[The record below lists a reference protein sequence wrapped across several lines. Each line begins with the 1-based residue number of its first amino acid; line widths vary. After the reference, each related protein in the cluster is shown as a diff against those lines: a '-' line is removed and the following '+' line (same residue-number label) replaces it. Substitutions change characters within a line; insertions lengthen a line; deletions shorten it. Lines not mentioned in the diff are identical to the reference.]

1 MKTLKPEIPAQ
12 QPVVTGA
19 EAFPSAEDAHDVGTT
34 ESVVRPDT
42 IGFPSHTDTPEGI
55 SPGPDLARPSRTS
68 GTTRFWQDRRTR
80 GLIAGAASL
89 VLFAIALW
97 SAVNQSPTPS
107 PSGATGAATPTGA
120 TTPTGGAAS
129 QGFAPAPGPALSVLR
144 VIGADA
150 GLAAPRG
157 AVALPNRRIA
167 VADTGHGRLVILD
180 REGRVVR
187 ATQASGLA
195 QPFALAS
202 DGRSIYVL
210 DARQGT
216 IKRYNI
222 QGRYSGE
229 LLHNPNLLG
238 DGRGLAIASG
248 ALYVA
253 NPRANSIAQFA
264 LPGGKLVRTFTSPGG
279 AAEGDHYAQPSDVA
293 VDPEGDVYSAE
304 VDGYIKMRQ
313 STGAFIQRWP
323 IPGFVTIDP
332 VRVLPLG
339 PGRLLATDPSGA
351 LLSYVGTNT
360 PTRYPLLLHG
370 KTLTNVEP
378 LGLDR
383 MPDGNLL
390 VVDTLGNRLL
400 VVHPPQ

>member
-1 MKTLKPEIPAQ
+1 
-12 QPVVTGA
+12 V
-19 EAFPSAEDAHDVGTT
+19 
-34 ESVVRPDT
+34 
-42 IGFPSHTDTPEGI
+42 
-55 SPGPDLARPSRTS
+55 
-68 GTTRFWQDRRTR
+68 
-80 GLIAGAASL
+80 
-89 VLFAIALW
+89 
-97 SAVNQSPTPS
+97 
-107 PSGATGAATPTGA
+107 
-120 TTPTGGAAS
+120 
-129 QGFAPAPGPALSVLR
+129 
-144 VIGADA
+144 
-150 GLAAPRG
+150 
-157 AVALPNRRIA
+157 LPNRRIA

-180 REGRVVR
+180 REGRIVR
-187 ATQASGLA
+187 ATQAGGLA

-216 IKRYNI
+216 IERYNT
-222 QGRYSGE
+222 QGHYSGE

-238 DGRGLAIASG
+238 DGRSLAIASG

-264 LPGGKLVRTFTSPGG
+264 LPGGRLIRTFTSSSS
-279 AAEGDHYAQPSDVA
+279 AADGDQYAQPSAVA

-313 STGAFIQRWP
+313 RTGAFIQRWP

-351 LLSYVGTNT
+351 LLSYIGTNA
-360 PTRYPLLLHG
+360 PIRYPLLLHG